1 MTAMGKLKDM
11 LLALDGDEVREDEI
25 EVLADSVRQALELAS
40 RELNTDISSLDYDI
54 LEKGTAG
61 LFGIGRQPYRVLVR
75 PIKISS
81 EEHDFEKIEHK
92 LTGITEADVS
102 IVQEK
107 HADGSF
113 TVRVLK
119 TGIWITINPPKGR
132 GRPVDSQEI
141 TNRLFSMQINNAD
154 LKKIEK
160 EARKPSGKPIKAGE
174 WVPRPEWDSSFSVE
188 ITEDEMKC
196 FINVIPPKFS
206 GRHMDIDDVLNALR
220 ANGVVA
226 GIREDAIN
234 AYLEA
239 MNYSSPLLA
248 SEGTPPRHGR
258 DAYIDY
264 KVRIDKSNVS
274 FEEDKE
280 TKRVDFKDLDLLE
293 NVVVGQ
299 VLAVKVPPEDGIPG
313 RTITNRVLAAK
324 TGKDITMRHGKGTIL
339 SEDGNE
345 LTAEINGQVVF
356 QGGRLSVEPVLT
368 VKGDVSLETGNIVFL
383 GSVVIGG
390 SVQDNFTVK
399 AAGNIDVRGSVQKAF
414 LEAEGDIIVQQ
425 GIVGRDEARIE
436 STGGSV
442 YTKFIQGATVV
453 AEQDVIA
460 SEGILHSRIDAG
472 NKVFCNGRKARIVG
486 GQIRAGEEV
495 NARFIGAD
503 ASTKTEVRVG
513 INPKV
518 HQQLVDL
525 DKVKREVDEEL
536 DKYKKNVHTLTIQ
549 KNNSGGKLP
558 QDKEEL
564 LVKSKAQMQKLTTR
578 QNELNLELEE
588 LKAYLGMISQKGRIC
603 AEKTLFPGVD
613 IYVKEKK
620 YEVKDPYNHIKITLE
635 GDNWRFGEYET
646 PGLSDEKTK
655 KLKMRRRR

>member
-75 PIKISS
+75 PIKTSL

-119 TGIWITINPPKGR
+119 TGVWITIKPPKGR

-188 ITEDEMKC
+188 ITDDEMKC
-196 FINVIPPKFS
+196 FINFIPPKFS

-226 GIREDAIN
+226 GIREDTIN

-248 SEGTPPRHGR
+248 RGNAAPSRPR
-258 DAYIDY
+258 
-264 KVRIDKSNVS
+264 
-274 FEEDKE
+274 
-280 TKRVDFKDLDLLE
+280 RV
-293 NVVVGQ
+293 
-299 VLAVKVPPEDGIPG
+299 P
-313 RTITNRVLAAK
+313 
-324 TGKDITMRHGKGTIL
+324 
-339 SEDGNE
+339 
-345 LTAEINGQVVF
+345 
-356 QGGRLSVEPVLT
+356 
-368 VKGDVSLETGNIVFL
+368 
-383 GSVVIGG
+383 
-390 SVQDNFTVK
+390 
-399 AAGNIDVRGSVQKAF
+399 
-414 LEAEGDIIVQQ
+414 
-425 GIVGRDEARIE
+425 
-436 STGGSV
+436 
-442 YTKFIQGATVV
+442 
-453 AEQDVIA
+453 
-460 SEGILHSRIDAG
+460 
-472 NKVFCNGRKARIVG
+472 
-486 GQIRAGEEV
+486 
-495 NARFIGAD
+495 
-503 ASTKTEVRVG
+503 
-513 INPKV
+513 
-518 HQQLVDL
+518 
-525 DKVKREVDEEL
+525 
-536 DKYKKNVHTLTIQ
+536 
-549 KNNSGGKLP
+549 
-558 QDKEEL
+558 
-564 LVKSKAQMQKLTTR
+564 
-578 QNELNLELEE
+578 
-588 LKAYLGMISQKGRIC
+588 
-603 AEKTLFPGVD
+603 
-613 IYVKEKK
+613 
-620 YEVKDPYNHIKITLE
+620 
-635 GDNWRFGEYET
+635 
-646 PGLSDEKTK
+646 
-655 KLKMRRRR
+655 